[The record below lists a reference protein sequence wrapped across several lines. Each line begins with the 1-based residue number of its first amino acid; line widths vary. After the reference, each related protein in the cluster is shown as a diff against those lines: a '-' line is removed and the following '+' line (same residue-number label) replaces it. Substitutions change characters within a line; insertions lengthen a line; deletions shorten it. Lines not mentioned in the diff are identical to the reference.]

1 MKYVA
6 LLLHV
11 VFRFTLIATLA
22 LIALVPLV
30 PLVYEISVLTAFVY
44 MPLLLIAIAVLN
56 LATDHLL
63 LKMAQSSAAINTRR
77 YRHFFGRHCIFC
89 AGH

>member
-22 LIALVPLV
+22 LIALV

-63 LKMAQSSAAINTRR
+63 LKMVQTSAAVKTRR
-77 YRHFFGRHCIFC
+77 YGHFFGRYCIFC
-89 AGH
+89 S